1 MVSPP
6 FLLEKFGG
14 SLMSIIDRIF
24 GKKEEVKTEEKEHLV
39 SDSAGQEGFVDVA
52 PVEDLK
58 YESE

>member
-1 MVSPP
+1 
-6 FLLEKFGG
+6 
-14 SLMSIIDRIF
+14 MSIIDRIF

-52 PVEDLK
+52 QVEDLK